1 MPSLLFAKL
10 RLELEKKEKEGK
22 RGLVSSAVVFDS
34 LSLSLSAGRKW
45 RRGRRGSG
53 RVEARRR
60 PRIPG
65 QRVESFS
72 ICGSRADVARC
83 FHWKMHF
90 HGDEGNGSAVR
101 FEHSFS
107 ISLSL
112 SLSLALNSLLLYFK
126 PRSFFFEHGFSS
138 STRASVRGN
147 RSRERIFHGER
158 SLRLALL
165 SPRLRH
171 SPSFCAR
178 LNVISNRGRNCSPIQ
193 RERERE
199 RTVECK
205 SWSRFDSNSLI
216 PFRF

>member
-34 LSLSLSAGRKW
+34 LSLSLCRKKMTTRQKRKRKGGGAASSADSGSKGGKLFYLRLACRRCTLFSLKNALSRRWRK
-45 RRGRRGSG
+45 RLGC
-53 RVEARRR
+53 
-60 PRIPG
+60 
-65 QRVESFS
+65 SF
-72 ICGSRADVARC
+72 RALV
-83 FHWKMHF
+83 FNF
-90 HGDEGNGSAVR
+90 
-101 FEHSFS
+101 
-107 ISLSL
+107 SLSL

-138 STRASVRGN
+138 STRASVHGN

-199 RTVECK
+199 QSSAKVGQGSTLAL
-205 SWSRFDSNSLI
+205 W
-216 PFRF
+216 FRF